1 MRARRGARG
10 STGATGATLVAVP
23 LVAVALAAGCTDLPS
38 AADEPF
44 SIEFERLPFPAVVVG
59 DTLRDSTGRAAPL
72 AATAYNIDGT
82 PLPPTAVTYVVSGR
96 AVVLLP
102 GNFVR
107 GDTLDA
113 ETRVSALA
121 GSLPSLSRTLRVVRR
136 PDSLAGP
143 TTAPGALTYGVPPSP
158 TSDRSEA
165 LAVRVLATPTGG
177 TATGV
182 PSWVVRY
189 RLVVRGDTLAV
200 GDTSLVWLADD
211 AGRPAPL
218 DTTDGTGEASRRVRI
233 NGLNPA
239 VDGLDSVVVSVTAQG
254 TTAPLRGAP
263 VRLALPV
270 RLRQ

>member
-1 MRARRGARG
+1 MSPRRGTRTRALAAT
-10 STGATGATLVAVP
+10 TGAALASAV
-23 LVAVALAAGCTDLPS
+23 LAAGCTDLPS
-38 AADEPF
+38 AAGEPF

-72 AATAYNIDGT
+72 AATAYDIDGAA
-82 PLPPTAVTYVVSGR
+82 LPPTGVAYIVNGR
-96 AVVLLP
+96 AVTLLP

-107 GDTLDA
+107 GDTVDA
-113 ETRVSALA
+113 EVRVSALA
-121 GSLPSLSRTLRVVRR
+121 GSLPSLTRTLRVVRR

-143 TTAPGALTYGVPPSP
+143 TTAPGALTYGVPPNP
-158 TSDRSEA
+158 TSDRSDA
-165 LAVRVLATPTGG
+165 LAVRVLATPAGG

-182 PSWVVRY
+182 QSWVVRY

-218 DTTDGTGEASRRVRI
+218 DTTDATGEASRRVRI